1 MSQIRVMRFKPDNPH
16 EVVRLYQC
24 GASIL
29 GLAKACSVSDTT
41 MMRFLRDQGVYKRT
55 YADSRTRVNKGAPQ
69 RPIHISGQVLSDAW
83 WESNN
88 QAFCDAMERG
98 YPGMKF
104 SDL

>member
-1 MSQIRVMRFKPDNPH
+1 MRFQPENPH
-16 EVVRLYQC
+16 EVFRLYQG

-29 GLAKACSVSDTT
+29 GLAMACSVSELT
-41 MMRFLRDQGVYKRT
+41 MERFLRGQGVYKRPQPI
-55 YADSRTRVNKGAPQ
+55 SRTRSNKGAPQ
-69 RPIHISGQVLSDAW
+69 RPVHINGQVLSDDW